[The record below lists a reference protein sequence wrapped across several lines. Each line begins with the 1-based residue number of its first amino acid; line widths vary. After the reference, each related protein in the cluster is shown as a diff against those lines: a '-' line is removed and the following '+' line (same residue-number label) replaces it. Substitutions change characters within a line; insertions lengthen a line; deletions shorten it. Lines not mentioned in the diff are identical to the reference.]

1 MSGELVEIDAILK
14 RLPEAANAC
23 PTLVRV
29 GRYCDVE
36 FLIEV
41 GEHAFQIRVQAGRVT
56 GLHPG
61 PFKMRAWRFAIR
73 AGEAVWRE
81 FWSPAP
87 KPGFNDIFAMTSRGL
102 ATIEGDVG
110 PLLQNLRYFKELL
123 EFPRTMRMPAP

>member
-1 MSGELVEIDAILK
+1 MDIDAIFE

-23 PTLVRV
+23 PGLVRA

-41 GEHAFQIRVQAGRVT
+41 GEHAFQIRVQAGRVI

-61 PFKMRAWRFAIR
+61 PFRMRPWRFAIR
-73 AGEAVWRE
+73 AGEEAWRE
-81 FWSPAP
+81 FWSPVP
-87 KPGFNDIFAMTSRGL
+87 KPGFNDVFAMTSRGY

-110 PLLQNLRYFKELL
+110 PLLENLRYLKALVEL
-123 EFPRTMRMPAP
+123 PRTMREQAP